1 MSKPALYLTQQI
13 LKTLMRFIGAVMAG
27 VTTGVCVL
35 LASTL
40 FRALPAAATTPAP
53 ATINVAVSVA
63 PLVAAPGVARTI
75 KLTLDVASG
84 CIPPSFALD
93 TADTAQ
99 TGFVVIRPLFLVEPF
114 CPAPGKF
121 ERTFT
126 YTPSAEGVIRVL
138 FPAVTRGA
146 SVEARVITAA
156 AGKTRSVVD
165 ISGLWY
171 DPASNGSGLT
181 IVHSFNGNDVAFGTW
196 YLYDQAGPAR
206 WYSIQNTVWKENGS
220 VLEGDLLESRAGSG
234 CLPPLP
240 CPIAS
245 NQVVPVGTVKLSITG
260 DALLGGSSVGVPLS
274 IKVDAFSPTKVP
286 LFSSNI
292 VKIPL

>member
-1 MSKPALYLTQQI
+1 
-13 LKTLMRFIGAVMAG
+13 MRFIGAVMAG

-40 FRALPAAATTPAP
+40 FRAGPAFATLPPP
-53 ATINVAVSVA
+53 ATINVAVTVT
-63 PLVAAPGVARTI
+63 PPVAAPGVARTI
-75 KLTLDVASG
+75 KLAYEIVSG
-84 CIPPSFALD
+84 CIVVSSFALD
-93 TADTAQ
+93 TAETTQ
-99 TGFVVIRPLFLVEPF
+99 TGFLVIKPLFLVEPT
-114 CPAPGKF
+114 CPAPGKY
-121 ERTFT
+121 ERSFT
-126 YTPSAEGVIRVL
+126 YTPTAEGVVRVL
-138 FPAVTRGA
+138 FPGLTRGA
-146 SVEARVITAA
+146 GVETRVITAA

-181 IVHSFNGNDVAFGTW
+181 FVHSFYGNDVAFGTW
-196 YLYDQAGPAR
+196 YLYDQTGSAR

-260 DALLGGSSVGVPLS
+260 DALLGGSSVGGGPLS